1 MNTSLAI
8 GTRYWNKERG
18 SSFDSITEFI
28 KRSLDLAESVIIAV
42 NIVEDK
48 NNTIDTLSNKY
59 GHNKKLLIVPVE
71 PWGFTSAM
79 NALVYKSALNGSEF
93 LLTQSVEVKLS
104 NAGLNQMMSHMDDH
118 TLCVGARMEG
128 HEFHKGK
135 TKPATGRTIPW
146 NTCRILNLEYY
157 QHFGFPLVGDA
168 PFDQKYAGV
177 EELSADSLIQLSFT
191 QRDENLSI
199 KLIEV
204 LDIKWETTFE
214 DPERAQKHAVKIKSK
229 VERPAMQMQLMG
241 IPYARVTHI

>member
-8 GTRYWNKERG
+8 GTRYWNKEEG
-18 SSFDSITEFI
+18 SSLKPIYLFI
-28 KRSLDLAESVIIAV
+28 ERSLELAESVIIAI
-42 NIVEDK
+42 NIAEDRTR
-48 NNTIDTLSNKY
+48 TIDVLSDKY
-59 GHNKKLLIVPVE
+59 GHCKQLLIVPVE

-79 NALVYKSALNGSEF
+79 NALVYKSALNGSEL

-104 NAGLNQMMSHMDDH
+104 NAGLNQMMSHIDDH

-128 HEFHKGK
+128 HEFHKGE

-146 NTCRILNLEYY
+146 NTCRILNLKYY

-204 LDIKWETTFE
+204 PDIKWETDFKNS
-214 DPERAQKHAVKIKSK
+214 ERILKHEQKMKSK
-229 VERPAMQMQLMG
+229 VERPAMQMQHMG